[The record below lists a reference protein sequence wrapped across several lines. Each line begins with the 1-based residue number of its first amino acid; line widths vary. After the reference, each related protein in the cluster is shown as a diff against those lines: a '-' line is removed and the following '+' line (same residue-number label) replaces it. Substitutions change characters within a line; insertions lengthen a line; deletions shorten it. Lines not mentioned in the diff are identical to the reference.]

1 MITLPS
7 IEALDTHWWIE
18 IFDNISR
25 EKAQTTYDG
34 LRFTI
39 KHFDE
44 QYSHFRHKSTI
55 SNLND
60 SGFLLEPDHMTIDLL
75 QYGLNLY
82 HQTNGVFNFL
92 VGETSEKKDYS
103 TPYTFT
109 PNDESVNIPDPTQVL
124 SITQEKILLAHGHV
138 DIGGYGKGYLID
150 MLAYELKN
158 TYQISEFLINAGG
171 DMYATTKD
179 GQPVKIQLEHPTDSD
194 VVLADT
200 SLCNEG
206 FAASTTSKRHLE
218 SIHMAHHHVVDSKT
232 GESHNNA
239 LGIYIKAPKAAMA
252 DAWATTLLISSPA
265 NHALTLQKHSVK
277 VATYNEQERKFN
289 EWGKFF

>member
-25 EKAQTTYDG
+25 EKAQTTYES

-124 SITQEKILLAHGHV
+124 SITQEK
-138 DIGGYGKGYLID
+138 
-150 MLAYELKN
+150 
-158 TYQISEFLINAGG
+158 F
-171 DMYATTKD
+171 
-179 GQPVKIQLEHPTDSD
+179 
-194 VVLADT
+194 
-200 SLCNEG
+200 
-206 FAASTTSKRHLE
+206 FWR
-218 SIHMAHHHVVDSKT
+218 MA
-232 GESHNNA
+232 
-239 LGIYIKAPKAAMA
+239 M
-252 DAWATTLLISSPA
+252 
-265 NHALTLQKHSVK
+265 
-277 VATYNEQERKFN
+277 
-289 EWGKFF
+289 